1 MINRISQKVYCIILI
16 VIILV
21 SGCSVSKIS
30 QNNEL
35 TYSNDKNENPKKI
48 LSEEEKERIEIL
60 TIALNCASGSSII
73 DFLSDNAVYSEDTQ
87 KNIEIQANF
96 LSGLA
101 NAKPRDRLTDMLQN
115 NVQCIDEEGMS
126 ATFDEIMTLISMAGM
141 VPAKGLENY
150 LKNNYAEAEVNNEL
164 ITLPILEE
172 GESVLE
178 FEIKEVLLLNDG
190 YISVLGITKSEPDY
204 GMIYSFELSLKPD
217 KSSIFGGYIMQR
229 FIKNIADAPGNQR
242 IGADQIIQT
251 SYVKPESKSDNPYD
265 YIFEFDHYLYQMPFP
280 VKELIRNGWSMEEIG
295 ELDVGGR
302 KRVCLQKAGQ
312 KVSFILWNY
321 GKEPCANEGGDV
333 VWMKTNESGNW
344 ANVEFNVDG
353 ISKGT
358 KKENLTNYAIRLRS
372 LWENDYYGRRDP
384 LYGNHYGFEVFFEG
398 DSVAGFEM
406 GYAPNPI
413 DRRQRVIQLTGDW
426 RNDPVIEAPYGSVI
440 DVSAGHIYTIDI
452 DGDGLEETIDI
463 RYLDEV
469 DWGKHALCVIIN
481 GEATQV
487 VEGETG
493 ILCDNVMI
501 KIILKDGKWILEI
514 KGEDVPGNEIVKEF
528 NLKKRNCEIRT
539 IVINGIKIK

>member
-60 TIALNCASGSSII
+60 TIALNRASGSSII
-73 DFLSDNAVYSEDTQ
+73 DFLSDNAVCSEDTQ

-190 YISVLGITKSEPDY
+190 YISVLRITKSEPDY

-312 KVSFILWNY
+312 KVSSILWNY
-321 GKEPCANEGGDV
+321 GKEPCANEGG
-333 VWMKTNESGNW
+333 M
-344 ANVEFNVDG
+344 
-353 ISKGT
+353 
-358 KKENLTNYAIRLRS
+358 
-372 LWENDYYGRRDP
+372 
-384 LYGNHYGFEVFFEG
+384 LYG
-398 DSVAGFEM
+398 
-406 GYAPNPI
+406 
-413 DRRQRVIQLTGDW
+413 
-426 RNDPVIEAPYGSVI
+426 
-440 DVSAGHIYTIDI
+440 
-452 DGDGLEETIDI
+452 
-463 RYLDEV
+463 
-469 DWGKHALCVIIN
+469 
-481 GEATQV
+481 
-487 VEGETG
+487 
-493 ILCDNVMI
+493 
-501 KIILKDGKWILEI
+501 
-514 KGEDVPGNEIVKEF
+514 
-528 NLKKRNCEIRT
+528 
-539 IVINGIKIK
+539 